1 MLYKE
6 VILEYKGAVTFEKI
20 DTLLT
25 ELKAQ
30 PAFREFKKTDQKR
43 VYSIIVECLEN
54 IYKHTYSNQLEED
67 EKVLP
72 YFNFGKL
79 DDKYIVSA
87 GNLIS
92 NNEINELK
100 NELEQINRLDR
111 DGLRAS
117 YEEIINNE
125 SNSNENGAGLG
136 LITIALKSEN
146 KIKYNISSID
156 NNYSFFEMTIIFSPK
171 SDN

>member
-1 MLYKE
+1 MSNQE

-20 DTLLT
+20 DSLLI

-30 PAFREFKKTDQKR
+30 PAFRDFKKTDQKR
-43 VYSIIVECLEN
+43 AYSIIVECLEN
-54 IYKHTYSNQLEED
+54 IYKHSFSNPPDGD

-72 YFNFGKL
+72 YFIFGRQE
-79 DDKYIVSA
+79 DKYIVST

-100 NELEQINRLDR
+100 NELEQINRLNR
-111 DGLRAS
+111 DELKAS
-117 YEEIINNE
+117 FEEIINKE
-125 SNSNENGAGLG
+125 PISNAKGAGLG
-136 LITIALKSEN
+136 LIIIALKSKN

-156 NNYSFFEMTIIFSPK
+156 KNYSFFEMTIIISHR